1 MSTMQNLGL
10 ITPTTT
16 QNHPSRSAYR
26 RGSSVSWQQDG
37 QRIALIC
44 VRKALQLGGPERAGE
59 LTGRRMSW
67 LGALW
72 LSVSAWWWQMAL
84 FQGAAGVYKAS
95 A

>member
-1 MSTMQNLGL
+1 M
-10 ITPTTT
+10 
-16 QNHPSRSAYR
+16 
-26 RGSSVSWQQDG
+26 SWQQDG

-72 LSVSAWWWQMAL
+72 LSVSAWWWQMPCFRVLLGSTKQAHDQML
-84 FQGAAGVYKAS
+84 AMEGVAPGERGPGERAS
-95 A
+95 AGS